1 MLKFFVSEAVV
12 VVKSELLA
20 VEVVKVVDIPVCLRI
35 SAHDMDYVEAQ
46 ENYGIEE
53 ENEVDAVNLEED
65 DKNIGETPAIG
76 NANVRS
82 ESVNLPPRPPRA
94 PRARKTTSIA

>member
-1 MLKFFVSEAVV
+1 MPSP
-12 VVKSELLA
+12 
-20 VEVVKVVDIPVCLRI
+20 PVPLHTPFGEEI
-35 SAHDMDYVEAQ
+35 SVGAHDMDYVEAQ

-53 ENEVDAVNLEED
+53 ENEVDAVNLNED
-65 DKNIGETPAIG
+65 DENIGETPAEG

-82 ESVNLPPRPPRA
+82 ESVNRPPRPPPA